1 MEEIRTLIIHEV
13 MNNMNISE
21 ELAIARLNEFKDEAI
36 VTTSDIVSLLH
47 EYVDVDVDER
57 WLSNIMSINF

>member
-21 ELAIARLNEFKDEAI
+21 ELAIARLNEFKDEVI

-47 EYVDVDVDER
+47 EYIDVDER